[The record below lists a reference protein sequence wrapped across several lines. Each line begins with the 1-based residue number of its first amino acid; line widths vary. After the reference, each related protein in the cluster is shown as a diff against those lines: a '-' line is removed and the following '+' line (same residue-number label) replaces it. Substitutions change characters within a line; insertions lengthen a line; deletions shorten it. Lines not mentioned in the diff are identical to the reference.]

1 LFSPLEVP
9 LGTSGKTKLPDG
21 ILRDYMFDC
30 LFPEVTL
37 LRSESPR
44 SGVPHGQRPNFKG
57 GKKEM
62 R

>member
-9 LGTSGKTKLPDG
+9 LGTPLRGDSLLRSVTSGKTKLPDG

-30 LFPEVTL
+30 LFPEV
-37 LRSESPR
+37 
-44 SGVPHGQRPNFKG
+44 PHGQRPNFKG